1 MPLSFFSPDGRI
13 SVAAVHSP
21 LRSMKS
27 NMASKRP
34 RSLMNASKGR
44 PSTMSCSTR
53 CRSLSQMRKLSP
65 PTAAVTGLGTEP
77 IIPSICDTRAAECP
91 AKSTKNDKNVL
102 SGLGLLQLL
111 PPLLQGCGDPP
122 PLLQILLEGAVS
134 GAVLPHHSQFFPLD
148 IKSASNG
155 RARSGTGSTLG
166 SSRGAT
172 GAQEA
177 FHQRSRQHDLG
188 LHEFGFQ
195 RAALPLQSTDLPA
208 PLIAGV
214 RHVSVLLWNQLI
226 QTTPS
231 AISPRI
237 LFAEPS
243 NNLASNRLRNS
254 RSFRFFGRLP
264 ALEPPALADVNGL
277 VRL

>member
-1 MPLSFFSPDGRI
+1 
-13 SVAAVHSP
+13 
-21 LRSMKS
+21 
-27 NMASKRP
+27 
-34 RSLMNASKGR
+34 
-44 PSTMSCSTR
+44 MSS
-53 CRSLSQMRKLSP
+53 
-65 PTAAVTGLGTEP
+65 E
-77 IIPSICDTRAAECP
+77 I
-91 AKSTKNDKNVL
+91 DKELKKMFYRDWACCNCF
-102 SGLGLLQLL
+102 

-208 PLIAGV
+208 QWIAGV
-214 RHVSVLLWNQLI
+214 RHVSVLPWNQLI

-231 AISPRI
+231 AIPPRI
-237 LFAEPS
+237 LFSELS

-254 RSFRFFGRLP
+254 RTFRPNRSGCRGPFQGGPDAGRNRP
-264 ALEPPALADVNGL
+264 GNFAP
-277 VRL
+277 

>member
-1 MPLSFFSPDGRI
+1 
-13 SVAAVHSP
+13 
-21 LRSMKS
+21 MKS

-148 IKSASNG
+148 ISQLRTAVLG
-155 RARSGTGSTLG
+155 AGQVVRWG

-172 GAQEA
+172 ARRKRSTSEAASMTWGCMSLDSSERRSPCRARICPRSGSQESGMYQYY
-177 FHQRSRQHDLG
+177 HG
-188 LHEFGFQ
+188 
-195 RAALPLQSTDLPA
+195 
-208 PLIAGV
+208 I
-214 RHVSVLLWNQLI
+214 N
-226 QTTPS
+226 
-231 AISPRI
+231 
-237 LFAEPS
+237 
-243 NNLASNRLRNS
+243 
-254 RSFRFFGRLP
+254 
-264 ALEPPALADVNGL
+264 
-277 VRL
+277 